1 MDWLGQVSAAWR
13 TLEGVLAAPWFASAA
28 ASALVVLVLL
38 SLWLQVRVHRLK
50 RQLAASADP
59 SRTLYQA
66 VVTTRDA
73 RLHAADVAAARAG
86 DGQATSTQLSGQ
98 KGQRSSGRSRPSP
111 VAPLPQAAP
120 CLVKVYVDGSN
131 LQENWEAIQFRN
143 AANDLAG
150 VDWDALPRFLI
161 EDIANRPAFAG
172 RQIVYCGAHV
182 YGSYFPAEYYDLLER
197 IETGAIR
204 STPIPYMEFRR
215 GRTRAEIEAAVP
227 ANHPNR
233 EAEVQRL
240 VKETMLAELNAWRQK
255 NQTQIDLLTRGLPNR
270 FGYRSFPFERRVRRD
285 LKKARYNSNGLPQ
298 ADEKGLDV
306 RCCTD
311 LMADGAFDI
320 FDVAVIVTNDSDFVP
335 AIAFVKDELG
345 KAVIQLGPR
354 TMSEAV
360 RKACSGHIDLEDLI
374 KHVNIS
380 RASAPASVL
389 QPAPVP
395 QAVQPPPPAQ
405 VVTPALQPTPDLNR
419 QPAADINRPPVV
431 LAPVRSA

>member
-1 MDWLGQVSAAWR
+1 MV
-13 TLEGVLAAPWFASAA
+13 PI
-28 ASALVVLVLL
+28 
-38 SLWLQVRVHRLK
+38 
-50 RQLAASADP
+50 
-59 SRTLYQA
+59 SRKT
-66 VVTTRDA
+66 
-73 RLHAADVAAARAG
+73 G
-86 DGQATSTQLSGQ
+86 
-98 KGQRSSGRSRPSP
+98 
-111 VAPLPQAAP
+111 
-120 CLVKVYVDGSN
+120 
-131 LQENWEAIQFRN
+131 EAIQFRN
-143 AANDLAG
+143 GAIDPAG

-161 EDIANRPAFAG
+161 EDIAKRPAFAG

-182 YGSYFPAEYYDLLER
+182 YGSYFPAEYDDLLER

-215 GRTRAEIEAAVP
+215 GRTRAGIEATVP
-227 ANHPNR
+227 ANQPNR
-233 EAEVQRL
+233 EAEVQRM
-240 VKETMLAELNAWRQK
+240 VKERMLAELDAWRQK

-354 TMSEAV
+354 TMSQAV
-360 RKACSGHIDLEDLI
+360 RAACSGHIDLEDSDQAGQ
-374 KHVNIS
+374 HQPRVGTAGGAPGGAATGCGHAACGGDRRQSSS
-380 RASAPASVL
+380 R
-389 QPAPVP
+389 
-395 QAVQPPPPAQ
+395 
-405 VVTPALQPTPDLNR
+405 R
-419 QPAADINRPPVV
+419 QTSTGRRSFWH
-431 LAPVRSA
+431 PVRSSWR

>member
-1 MDWLGQVSAAWR
+1 MDWLGQASAAW
-13 TLEGVLAAPWFASAA
+13 LALQGAAGAPWFAPTA
-28 ASALVVLVLL
+28 ASAFAVLL
-38 SLWLQVRVHRLK
+38 LLSVWLLVRVRRLK

-59 SRTLYQA
+59 ARTLYQA

-73 RLHAADVAAARAG
+73 RLRAGEISAARSSEG
-86 DGQATSTQLSGQ
+86 RTSEGQPLSAPQ
-98 KGQRSSGRSRPSP
+98 PAPRGQRSGGRSRP
-111 VAPLPQAAP
+111 APAAHLPQAVP

-143 AANDLAG
+143 GAIDATG

-161 EDIANRPAFAG
+161 EDIARRPAFAG

-197 IETGAIR
+197 IETGAIK

-215 GRTRAEIEAAVP
+215 GRTRAGVEATVP

-240 VKETMLAELNAWRQK
+240 VKDRMLAELDVWRQK

-360 RKACSGHIDLEDLI
+360 RAACSGHIDLEDLI
-374 KHVNIS
+374 KQVNIS
-380 RASAPASVL
+380 RALAPSAAL
-389 QPAPVP
+389 QPVAATQPAVVMAPIV
-395 QAVQPPPPAQ
+395 PPAQ
-405 VVTPALQPTPDLNR
+405 EL
-419 QPAADINRPPVV
+419 NRPPVV
-431 LAPVRSA
+431 LTPVRSA

>member
-1 MDWLGQVSAAWR
+1 MDWSGQVSATWR
-13 TLEGVLAAPWFASAA
+13 TLESVLGAPWFAPA
-28 ASALVVLVLL
+28 ASSAVAVLILL
-38 SLWLQVRVHRLK
+38 SIWLLVRVRRLK

-59 SRTLYQA
+59 ARTLYQA

-73 RLHAADVAAARAG
+73 RLHAGDIAAARSSQ
-86 DGQATSTQLSGQ
+86 GQPASPPPSGQ
-98 KGQRSSGRSRPSP
+98 RGHRSSGRSRLSP
-111 VAPLPQAAP
+111 AAPLPQAAP

-131 LQENWEAIQFRN
+131 LQENWEAIQFRTGTI
-143 AANDLAG
+143 DPAG

-161 EDIANRPAFAG
+161 EDIAKRPAFAG

-215 GRTRAEIEAAVP
+215 GRTRADIERTVP
-227 ANHPNR
+227 ADHPHR
-233 EAEVQRL
+233 DTEVQRL
-240 VKETMLAELNAWRQK
+240 VKDRMLAELNVWRQK

-360 RKACSGHIDLEDLI
+360 RAACSGHIDLEDLI
-374 KHVNIS
+374 KQVNIG
-380 RASAPASVL
+380 RASAPAVAP
-389 QPAPVP
+389 QPATVAQSAQVAPV
-395 QAVQPPPPAQ
+395 AVQP
-405 VVTPALQPTPDLNR
+405 
-419 QPAADINRPPVV
+419 AAELTRLAVA